1 LLGLRGQSSL
11 SPVFGVSFTEL
22 LLVAVVALII
32 VGPARLP
39 GMLNTLGKWS
49 TKLRRML
56 FDVRAQS
63 GIDDILREEGLLG
76 GLRELRQLRQ
86 TVKSE
91 IATLGRVVAQGPP
104 GVSGGAINS
113 SAQIAGGVAPVA
125 GSLTAAA
132 IGDSGSLVRPPEPEV
147 DPYSSVPFD
156 RSREYPTEGCDA
168 AGALPDDLWDVRQ
181 SPAPSATPEPD
192 PAASDAAPHL
202 GSATAEVVTESDAA
216 SGEPAASPSASAGLD
231 LTPPPALPGDPSP
244 HR

>member
-1 LLGLRGQSSL
+1 M
-11 SPVFGVSFTEL
+11 
-22 LLVAVVALII
+22 LVAVVALII

-91 IATLGRVVAQGPP
+91 IATLGRVVAQGPQGAP
-104 GVSGGAINS
+104 GGAVNS
-113 SAQIAGGVAPVA
+113 SAQIGGATPAAGA
-125 GSLTAAA
+125 LTAAGA
-132 IGDSGSLVRPPEPEV
+132 IGDSGSLVRPPEPVV

-168 AGALPDDLWDVRQ
+168 AGALPDDLWDVPQ
-181 SPAPSATPEPD
+181 SPAPSATSIPD
-192 PAASDAAPHL
+192 PAASDVAPHV
-202 GSATAEVVTESDAA
+202 GSETAEVTENDAA
-216 SGEPAASPSASAGLD
+216 SEPAANPSGSVGLD
-231 LTPPPALPGDPSP
+231 LTPPPAPPGDPSP

>member
-1 LLGLRGQSSL
+1 M
-11 SPVFGVSFTEL
+11 FGVSFTEL

-104 GVSGGAINS
+104 GVSGGAVNS
-113 SAQIAGGVAPVA
+113 SAQTAGGAAPVA
-125 GSLTAAA
+125 GAFTSA
-132 IGDSGSLVRPPEPEV
+132 GDSGSLVRPPEPEV

-168 AGALPDDLWDVRQ
+168 AGALPDDLWDVPQ
-181 SPAPSATPEPD
+181 SPAPSVTSEPD
-192 PAASDAAPHL
+192 PAASDVAPHL
-202 GSATAEVVTESDAA
+202 GSATAEVTESDAA
-216 SGEPAASPSASAGLD
+216 SGEPAASPSGSAGLD